1 MNGINTGNKNNFEEK
16 PRQIMICHGYGGL
29 LYMCEVKSE
38 GGSEMETGAEGRQER
53 DIYRKIYIGD
63 FWDIG
68 TV

>member
-1 MNGINTGNKNNFEEK
+1 MNGIKGTNKNNFEEK
-16 PRQIMICHGYGGL
+16 GPLLMICHGYGGL

-38 GGSEMETGAEGRQER
+38 GGSEMETGAVGRQER